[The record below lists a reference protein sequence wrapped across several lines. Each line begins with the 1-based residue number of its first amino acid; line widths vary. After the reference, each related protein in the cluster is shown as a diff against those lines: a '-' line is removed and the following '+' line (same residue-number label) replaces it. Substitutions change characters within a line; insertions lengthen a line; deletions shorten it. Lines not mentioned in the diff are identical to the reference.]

1 MKLHDLH
8 SALETRIPRAYACEW
23 DNDGLMCT
31 PDPDAEVRRV
41 LCTLDV
47 TDDALRYA
55 AENGFDV
62 VLSHHPL
69 IFHKLGALTPDD
81 HIAKKVLFAVQ
92 NGISVLSYHTRFD
105 AMPGG
110 MNDLLAGALGLMQT
124 EPFGDGESDMGR
136 IGLLPAEIDIYDF
149 CAQIKRVLH
158 ADALLLAKA
167 HDTAH
172 RVAVLGGDGKDFIR
186 GAIAAGADTY
196 VSGRLSYIPWQRRR
210 RWGSRSSKPGISI
223 PKTLSAR
230 TICVCLPRSAF
241 PARATIP
248 IGSRLSEKQ

>member
-31 PDPDAEVRRV
+31 PAPDAEVRRV

-196 VSGRLSYIPWQRRR
+196 VSGRLSYNTMAEAAEMGITLIEAGHFYTENIICAYYLRLLAALGIPGACYDSNR
-210 RWGSRSSKPGISI
+210 IEI
-223 PKTLSAR
+223 
-230 TICVCLPRSAF
+230 V
-241 PARATIP
+241 
-248 IGSRLSEKQ
+248 

>member
-31 PDPDAEVRRV
+31 PDLDAEVRRV

-47 TDDALRYA
+47 TDDALCYA
-55 AENGFDV
+55 AEIGFDV

-69 IFHKLGALTPDD
+69 
-81 HIAKKVLFAVQ
+81 
-92 NGISVLSYHTRFD
+92 
-105 AMPGG
+105 
-110 MNDLLAGALGLMQT
+110 T

-136 IGLLPAEIDIYDF
+136 IGLLPAETDIYDF

-167 HDTAH
+167 HDTAY

-196 VSGRLSYIPWQRRR
+196 VSGRLSYNTMAEAAEMGITLIEAGHFYTENIICAYYLRLLAALGIPGACYDSNR
-210 RWGSRSSKPGISI
+210 IEI
-223 PKTLSAR
+223 A
-230 TICVCLPRSAF
+230 
-241 PARATIP
+241 
-248 IGSRLSEKQ
+248 

>member
-1 MKLHDLH
+1 
-8 SALETRIPRAYACEW
+8 
-23 DNDGLMCT
+23 
-31 PDPDAEVRRV
+31 
-41 LCTLDV
+41 
-47 TDDALRYA
+47 
-55 AENGFDV
+55 
-62 VLSHHPL
+62 
-69 IFHKLGALTPDD
+69 
-81 HIAKKVLFAVQ
+81 
-92 NGISVLSYHTRFD
+92 
-105 AMPGG
+105 

-196 VSGRLSYIPWQRRR
+196 VSGRLSYNTMAEAAEMGITLVEAGHFYTENIICAYYLRLLAALGIPGACYDSNR
-210 RWGSRSSKPGISI
+210 IEI
-223 PKTLSAR
+223 
-230 TICVCLPRSAF
+230 V
-241 PARATIP
+241 
-248 IGSRLSEKQ
+248 